1 MTGSTIYAAQKTR
14 EAVNCLA
21 LLEAP
26 LRERLSRAIFAL
38 HILTADK
45 IPDDALQEKL
55 EAVVAKVHEGMKP
68 DDKELRHLTDDDVR
82 TAARQIVGLFES
94 CVKLYT
100 KNPDLYASS

>member
-21 LLEAP
+21 LLEKP
-26 LRERLSRAIFAL
+26 LRERLCDAIIAL

-55 EAVVAKVHEGMKP
+55 EALIAKVDEGMKP
-68 DDKELRHLTDDDVR
+68 DDKELRHLTDGDVS
-82 TAARQIVGLFES
+82 TAARQIVELFES

-100 KNPDLYASS
+100 KNPNLYASS